1 MRAADLTERALR
13 PHRINALL
21 RLVHNQE
28 IEFQLTDPAQ
38 LVVLPAEVYRAFQPL
53 QRLERH
59 HPDILHRGQ

>member
-1 MRAADLTERALR
+1 MRAADLTKRALR